1 MNIISNYL
9 KKLSNVYNYVNTTP
23 RAAATLTRLIPLV
36 TTIDVSDG
44 SCRKGA
50 GNPRVKRVNVY
61 PLTDP
66 DHPTPL
72 V

>member
-1 MNIISNYL
+1 M
-9 KKLSNVYNYVNTTP
+9 YNYVNTTP

-50 GNPRVKRVNVY
+50 GNPRVKRANVY
-61 PLTDP
+61 LEGAT
-66 DHPTPL
+66 TS
-72 V
+72 VNTGVFTVNTGVSMISS